1 MALMMDLAVLFS
13 GLNTL
18 VLAGLIYIYARI
30 VQRTHSAYTGG
41 MLFFA
46 TFLLTQNLLTAYA
59 YTSMPS
65 FFGEAILP
73 YLFGI
78 SLLEFA
84 GLTAL
89 LRTTL

>member
-13 GLNTL
+13 GLNSL
-18 VLAGLIYIYARI
+18 LLAGLIYIYARI
-30 VQRTHSAYTGG
+30 VQRTHSVYTAG
-41 MLFFA
+41 MLLFA
-46 TFLLTQNLLTAYA
+46 SFLLTQNLLTAYA
-59 YTSMPS
+59 YTSMTP

-84 GLTAL
+84 GLAAL